1 MSITSG
7 LAPIRNYANG
17 GDVNTERQNMLAKLG
32 FPSGI
37 TNEQLD
43 AAIAKEK
50 NAAYLPESQEPG
62 TTVGQLPGLFKENVF
77 DPTDPVDILTLPFVS
92 LKAAK
97 GIGKF
102 GENIY
107 NKVRGSGGKIRENLR
122 GISAYVGADM
132 LADEIRDDSDPFF
145 TKQEDGTYESTRPLT
160 DAQDEANEDLKKANE
175 KEEEEREKKEKDK
188 EDDELTPKQ
197 KGIKAAFA
205 ALESLADSGS
215 QSASTPGYMIE
226 GMGAATPQ
234 ITRYQEG
241 GIANIDPMMMAN
253 GGIAKFNVGKL
264 AIKKGKEGIERLKDE
279 YKKRKKTIKEKR
291 EAPKKSTKKSKS
303 TDLVPYDE
311 ARAADA
317 AAQRSRGF
325 FDFLPVPIVAA
336 SSTAGRV
343 GGKVGEVAKD
353 YGKPI
358 IGAGGLGLGAAG
370 IGTGIYKYATS
381 GDKKLTPEKA
391 AELQAEL
398 DKAAAEEALKER
410 QEAREGLSSMK
421 DIHYARSLERA
432 QEAGRAEPTFVDY
445 VASFPATYGEK
456 LGKDP
461 EFAKQMMAGFTAMMQ
476 PSEGFVTRNAF
487 GDFAQGAQ
495 EERVRQEGQ
504 VPDQL
509 KLLERLKEDP
519 ELLEQYRGLN
529 RTESTMQDAALLLSE
544 VKRIVGLE
552 AGVELD
558 DDDYLVDDQGTPVT
572 ALQLAQI
579 KDTQGSDAVIE
590 FARSLTYKSK

>member
-7 LAPIRNYANG
+7 LTPLISYLNTTDEGKPKELKDYDQNFKDYIFDYEDPYEYATLPLYAAGPAGIYANR
-17 GDVNTERQNMLAKLG
+17 VIKAKRIADKAYK
-32 FPSGI
+32 PSGI
-37 TNEQLD
+37 QSILSKPGVNVGIPAATLAGDVTYDLATDEEFMGDIKSIANIEDD
-43 AAIAKEK
+43 A
-50 NAAYLPESQEPG
+50 L
-62 TTVGQLPGLFKENVF
+62 
-77 DPTDPVDILTLPFVS
+77 
-92 LKAAK
+92 
-97 GIGKF
+97 
-102 GENIY
+102 
-107 NKVRGSGGKIRENLR
+107 
-122 GISAYVGADM
+122 
-132 LADEIRDDSDPFF
+132 
-145 TKQEDGTYESTRPLT
+145 
-160 DAQDEANEDLKKANE
+160 DEANKDLKDVNE
-175 KEEEEREKKEKDK
+175 KEEEEREKKEKEK
-188 EDDELTPKQ
+188 EDEELTPKQ

-205 ALESLADSGS
+205 ALESLGDLGN

-234 ITRYQEG
+234 ITRYEEG

-253 GGIAKFNVGKL
+253 GGIAKFAPGGKV
-264 AIKKGKEGIERLKDE
+264 IKKGIEKLKDE
-279 YKKRKKTIKEKR
+279 YKKRKKTIEEKR

-303 TDLVPYDE
+303 TDLVPYDKDK
-311 ARAADA
+311 ATSA

-325 FDFLPVPIVAA
+325 FDFLPAPIVAA
-336 SSTAGRV
+336 SSTLGRV
-343 GGKVGEVAKD
+343 GGKAGEVAKD

-529 RTESTMQDAALLLSE
+529 RTESTMQDASLLLSE

-558 DDDYLVDDQGTPVT
+558 DDDYLIDDQGTPVT
-572 ALQLAQI
+572 ALRLAQI

>member
-175 KEEEEREKKEKDK
+175 KEEKEREKKEKEK
-188 EDDELTPKQ
+188 EDEKLTPKQ

-215 QSASTPGYMIE
+215 QSASTPGFMIE
-226 GMGAATPQ
+226 GSGISTPE
-234 ITRYQEG
+234 IRRYEAG
-241 GIANIDPMMMAN
+241 GIASLEPAMMAN
-253 GGIAKFNVGKL
+253 GGIANYSNEIPGYFLGGLAKIGKGVL
-264 AIKKGKEGIERLKDE
+264 KGGKDYYKKITKKEAKQKGADVDKKKPETKKKEETGVTKDE
-279 YKKRKKTIKEKR
+279 KTKTAKVKEEVVR
-291 EAPKKSTKKSKS
+291 A
-303 TDLVPYDE
+303 VPPE
-311 ARAADA
+311 LGLLAA
-317 AAQRSRGF
+317 
-325 FDFLPVPIVAA
+325 
-336 SSTAGRV
+336 
-343 GGKVGEVAKD
+343 
-353 YGKPI
+353 PI
-358 IGAGGLGLGAAG
+358 IGAGKLTKEAIRRLGGEGGLGRGAARAGIYGGLGLAG
-370 IGTGIYKYATS
+370 YNALTGDEKKTLPPTKSTDATVPEIEEATS
-381 GDKKLTPEKA
+381 M
-391 AELQAEL
+391 
-398 DKAAAEEALKER
+398 R
-410 QEAREGLSSMK
+410 
-421 DIHYARSLERA
+421 DIHYSRSLERA
-432 QEAGRAEPTFVDY
+432 QAAGRTEPTFMDY
-445 VASFPATYGEK
+445 LASFPKSYTDK
-456 LGKDP
+456 LSKDP
-461 EFAKQMMAGFTAMMQ
+461 EFAQQMIAGFTAMMQ

-487 GDFAQGAQ
+487 GDFAQGVQ
-495 EERVRQEGQ
+495 DERVRQEGE
-504 VPDQL
+504 VPDQI
-509 KLLERLKEDP
+509 KMFKEFERNPQLLEAYKKFTKSTEPVDLLKDQQNMSLLFNQLQESVFGKDYDDEDDIP
-519 ELLEQYRGLN
+519 VDI
-529 RTESTMQDAALLLSE
+529 RTKTTTTPNSVYSEWLSLGGDSQAFE
-544 VKRIVGLE
+544 TLKGNF
-552 AGVELD
+552 
-558 DDDYLVDDQGTPVT
+558 
-572 ALQLAQI
+572 
-579 KDTQGSDAVIE
+579 SDV
-590 FARSLTYKSK
+590 